1 MQCKNPQAF
10 SCSATQIRKDYP
22 TAQQAI
28 YLFSARSHLL
38 SSPNIDRTNTPP
50 RFTKGCTNILN
61 VTKILKT
68 LL

>member
-1 MQCKNPQAF
+1 MQCKNPQAL

-38 SSPNIDRTNTPP
+38 SSPNKDRETPP
-50 RFTKGCTNILN
+50 SLQKDAQAF
-61 VTKILKT
+61 
-68 LL
+68 